1 MARFPKSVTP
11 GDPIPT
17 GSEAWNAILVAAH
30 EHRQA
35 SRPDAPPARGGHGG
49 VVWALALNSTGA
61 NLPPYK
67 AAAVTAA
74 GGIDVSGS
82 DPDDDGGP
90 PWQRRPVLTLGEPAA
105 VTDWVCVTLE
115 AIPDG
120 EFGRVAVS
128 GVVLCDVDSASG
140 AKWARPQV
148 GDTTLLGGATGTVR
162 VLHVPSGGGS
172 QRRCVVYLHER
183 PGAGEACGNLPLTF
197 RVQIGTSVT
206 RATVSGTSVVTGV
219 TQRFRDITITADG
232 CFELGEPYCE
242 AATTDACVVGE
253 DPGPPASPSWYC
265 VEGACSEYFDGII
278 PPTYDAGPFASKSLC
293 VAGCP
298 AEGGTPSCCPG
309 AEYATLFATLSGG
322 LGTKALNWTG
332 TAWESAPFALPCAGD
347 GVMIVLR
354 FSTACELTWSNDGG
368 ETFTGI
374 TPAGSTACGPPLS
387 STGWGFAPGGSCG
400 TITVTVES
408 P

>member
-1 MARFPKSVTP
+1 MVARFPKSVTP

-17 GSEAWNAILVAAH
+17 GSEAWNAILGAAY
-30 EHRQA
+30 EFRQA
-35 SRPDAPPARGGHGG
+35 GRPDAPPARGGHGG

-140 AKWARPQV
+140 ATWAAPQV
-148 GDTTLLGGATGTVR
+148 GDTTLLGGSTGTVR

-183 PGAGEACGNLPLTF
+183 PEPAAPTISTLTNSPSA
-197 RVQIGTSVT
+197 SVT
-206 RATVSGTSVVTGV
+206 LTGNNLWTTVATLTLTAGTWAVWYAM
-219 TQRFRDITITADG
+219 TAVING
-232 CFELGEPYCE
+232 GQ
-242 AATTDACVVGE
+242 VVG
-253 DPGPPASPSWYC
+253 
-265 VEGACSEYFDGII
+265 DGIQSRML
-278 PPTYDAGPFASKSLC
+278 TASTEYGYAFVTS
-293 VAGCP
+293 
-298 AEGGTPSCCPG
+298 TPVVN
-309 AEYATLFATLSGG
+309 
-322 LGTKALNWTG
+322 ALQTG
-332 TAWESAPFALPCAGD
+332 TASGMGIFTVTGSQTL
-347 GVMIVLR
+347 VLQAQR
-354 FSTACELTWSNDGG
+354 SYGLT
-368 ETFTGI
+368 
-374 TPAGSTACGPPLS
+374 PPS
-387 STGWGFAPGGSCG
+387 SSYVLGGSNANTG
-400 TITVTVES
+400 LMALKLS
-408 P
+408 